1 MMLEIYGN
9 AIGIFDESKATLF
22 PNLRDFATR
31 FNVAHPRSAYRLFEH
46 LIIQHTFSW
55 RNSIIEDH

>member
-46 LIIQHTFSW
+46 LIIQHTFC
-55 RNSIIEDH
+55 